1 MNISA
6 IVRRHRPLLGAGV
19 LLGLL
24 GTAATLLQPLLIGDL
39 IEAVVLDEPTAR
51 PIALIAALFAADAL
65 LAATHFYLIG
75 RAGENIVLDMRTT
88 LTGRLLHSRIAEFS
102 RLEHGDVFTRTVAD
116 TSIARVALSSSVAQM
131 ITAGFTTVGCIA
143 VMAWI
148 DWRMLL
154 VTAGCLGVASAVALG
169 LARAVRR
176 VAVVNRE
183 DTSAYGSGLLRALGA
198 LTTVKASRA
207 EEREAERLRGLADA
221 ARGSGIH
228 VTRLSAMLMPAMNVG
243 TQVSLAVVI
252 AWGMARTATGELP
265 VEDLTAFIMYLF
277 YLVSPLVMLFMALG
291 EFQQGRAAI
300 DRVKELAAIGQE
312 TDGEDG
318 DRDGGRD
325 GAPGTPSPAASSASA
340 PASAPAGR
348 GEVPAVEFE
357 DVAFA
362 YPGAPA
368 PAVEGI
374 SFSLPATGVTA
385 VVGPS
390 GAGKTTLFQLIERF
404 QAPDRGTVRVAGSDA
419 AALPLDELRSRIG
432 LVEQEAPLMRGTVR
446 ENLVYARP
454 DATDEEI
461 AEAVEA
467 AHLTDVVQALPDGLE
482 TELGEGGAGLS
493 GGQRQRLAIARALL
507 ARPDVLLLDEATS
520 NLDSDSESA
529 LRAAIATVGTR
540 CQVLTIAHRI
550 STVIDADRI
559 LVLEGGRLRA
569 RGTHA
574 ELMESDET
582 YRRLAGR
589 QLAPAGAGR

>member
-1 MNISA
+1 MNTSD
-6 IVRRHRPLLGAGV
+6 IVRRHRLLLAVGT
-19 LLGLL
+19 LLGLA

-39 IEAVVLDEPTAR
+39 IEAVALDESTVR
-51 PIALIAALFAADAL
+51 PITLIAALFAADAL
-65 LAATHFYLIG
+65 LAAAHFYLIG

-88 LTGRLLHSRIAEFS
+88 VTGRLLHSQIRAFG

-131 ITAGFTTVGCIA
+131 ITAGFTTIGCVA

-154 VTAGCLGVASAVALG
+154 VTAGCLGTASAIALA

-176 VAVVNRE
+176 AAVVNRE
-183 DTSAYGSGLLRALGA
+183 DTSDYGSGLLRVLGA

-207 EEREAERLRGLADA
+207 EEREAARLRELADA
-221 ARGSGIH
+221 ARGSGIR

-252 AWGMARTATGELP
+252 AWGMARTATGDLP

-300 DRVKELAAIGQE
+300 DRVKELAAIEQE
-312 TDGEDG
+312 TGG
-318 DRDGGRD
+318 D
-325 GAPGTPSPAASSASA
+325 PGDPGDDRAAASPAR
-340 PASAPAGR
+340 PGD
-348 GEVPAVEFE
+348 GVPAVEFE
-357 DVAFA
+357 DVAFT
-362 YPGAPA
+362 YPGASA
-368 PAVEGI
+368 PAVDGV

-385 VVGPS
+385 IVGPS

-404 QAPDRGTVRVAGSDA
+404 QTPDRGTIRISGADA
-419 AALPLDELRSRIG
+419 AGLPLGELRARIG

-446 ENLVYARP
+446 ENLTYARP

-461 AEAVEA
+461 REAIEA
-467 AHLTDVVQALPDGLE
+467 AHLTDVVEALPDGLD

-529 LRAAIATVGTR
+529 LRDAVASIGTR

-550 STVIDADRI
+550 STVVGADRI
-559 LVLEGGRLRA
+559 LVLEDGRLRA
-569 RGTHA
+569 SGDHA
-574 ELMESDET
+574 ELMANDTT
-582 YRRLAGR
+582 YRRLASR
-589 QLAPAGAGR
+589 QLAPAEAAR